1 MKRHARQ
8 WVQCYFWTTEAPWT
22 CTVTCN
28 KIKLPA
34 TVGFLLTGVL
44 CGPSLLGIV
53 SDRDAIDHVAEIGV
67 AMLLFTIGMELSG
80 EALNR
85 LKRPVFLGGS
95 LQIGLTV
102 LVVMGLALVGG
113 YTYQQGIFMG

>member
-1 MKRHARQ
+1 MQ
-8 WVQCYFWTTEAPWT
+8 
-22 CTVTCN
+22 
-28 KIKLPA
+28 
-34 TVGFLLTGVL
+34 
-44 CGPSLLGIV
+44 
-53 SDRDAIDHVAEIGV
+53 AIDHIAEIGV

-102 LVVMGLALVGG
+102 MAVAGIAMLLSHG
-113 YTYQQGIFMG
+113 TFQQGIFWGCLVALSSSAIVLRIMQERGV